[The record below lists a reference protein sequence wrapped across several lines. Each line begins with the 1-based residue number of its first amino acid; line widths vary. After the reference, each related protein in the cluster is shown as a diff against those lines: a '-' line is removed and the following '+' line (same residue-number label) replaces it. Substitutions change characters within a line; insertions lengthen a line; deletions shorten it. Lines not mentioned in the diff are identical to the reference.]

1 MFALDAAS
9 DFLVALCVQIAVL
22 FFLMLLLGHVGF
34 PGPEVVRSVSGA
46 FLLTPFVLS
55 GATICC
61 AFDAARSPFDP
72 EKRIGY
78 ELAAFAFSGFA
89 RAVAML
95 GAGPGAMLAVLTV
108 ACLAM
113 VVIFLRLAE

>member
-1 MFALDAAS
+1 MFALDAAP

-34 PGPEVVRSVSGA
+34 PGPEVIRSVSGA

-89 RAVAML
+89 CAVAML
-95 GAGPGAMLAVLTV
+95 GAGPGAMLAVLAV
-108 ACLAM
+108 ACLAL